1 MPIIKKDDVTPERP
15 VIIVLYG
22 QPGSGKT
29 SVATTAEVPLLVDTD
44 RGYDRS
50 VQRVDTLVANRW
62 EDILGAQ
69 NDMSS
74 YKTIIVDT
82 AKATLDDYL
91 STYAVQTDY
100 KLAKNTLKKFGRMAD
115 DFKAFV
121 NVLRQNGS
129 DIIFICHDKE
139 QSEGDIIKH
148 SPDCTGQSKDLL
160 LRIADQVGFIS
171 LINAKRTVSFEPNDN
186 YVGKNVAQIPMTEI
200 PDATSPEFATFMADI
215 IKKVKQSIQS
225 KSEAQR
231 KANELITKL
240 RGELAKV
247 EDDESAAKLLAD
259 CKELQQIMKQPFFNE
274 INTALTAKGFVF
286 ADNKF
291 TKPAE
296 DKKSAAK
303 KTEKKE
309 EAKHADD
316 GKK

>member
-129 DIIFICHDKE
+129 DIIFICHDKGMTATPTRK
-139 QSEGDIIKH
+139 SMMPFT
-148 SPDCTGQSKDLL
+148 SSTRTAS
-160 LRIADQVGFIS
+160 IS
-171 LINAKRTVSFEPNDN
+171 LGT
-186 YVGKNVAQIPMTEI
+186 
-200 PDATSPEFATFMADI
+200 
-215 IKKVKQSIQS
+215 QSRLMRSSMPI
-225 KSEAQR
+225 R
-231 KANELITKL
+231 
-240 RGELAKV
+240 V
-247 EDDESAAKLLAD
+247 
-259 CKELQQIMKQPFFNE
+259 
-274 INTALTAKGFVF
+274 
-286 ADNKF
+286 
-291 TKPAE
+291 PAP
-296 DKKSAAK
+296 
-303 KTEKKE
+303 TTR
-309 EAKHADD
+309 
-316 GKK
+316 

>member
-139 QSEGDIIKH
+139 QSEGDVIKH

-231 KANELITKL
+231 K
-240 RGELAKV
+240 
-247 EDDESAAKLLAD
+247 DDESAAKLLSD
-259 CKELQQIMKQPFFNE
+259 CKELPQIMKQPFFNE

-286 ADNKF
+286 NDNKF
-291 TKPAE
+291 TKPSD
-296 DKKSAAK
+296 DKKSASK

-309 EAKHADD
+309 EAKPADD

>member
-139 QSEGDIIKH
+139 QSEGDII
-148 SPDCTGQSKDLL
+148 
-160 LRIADQVGFIS
+160 
-171 LINAKRTVSFEPNDN
+171 
-186 YVGKNVAQIPMTEI
+186 
-200 PDATSPEFATFMADI
+200 
-215 IKKVKQSIQS
+215 
-225 KSEAQR
+225 
-231 KANELITKL
+231 
-240 RGELAKV
+240 
-247 EDDESAAKLLAD
+247 
-259 CKELQQIMKQPFFNE
+259 
-274 INTALTAKGFVF
+274 
-286 ADNKF
+286 
-291 TKPAE
+291 
-296 DKKSAAK
+296 
-303 KTEKKE
+303 
-309 EAKHADD
+309 
-316 GKK
+316 